1 MPARKQLLQ
10 ERARLMVHHPDTTP
24 VELHVDARPPS
35 LREELQRYIREQVS
49 QMAADNDLGTFED
62 EDDFEDDDGYEDP
75 YSPYEM
81 SEMQADAPISQP
93 ELETL
98 DGTDDSPPPEATPP
112 EPVETSP
119 EPSGSA

>member
-10 ERARLMVHHPDTTP
+10 DRARLMVHHPDTTP
-24 VELHVDARPPS
+24 IEIHPEGRTPS
-35 LREELQRYIREQVS
+35 LREELQRYIRDQVS
-49 QMAADNDLGTFED
+49 AMAQQNDLGTFED

-81 SEMQADAPISQP
+81 SEMQADTPLDQP
-93 ELETL
+93 DMETL
-98 DGTDDSPPPEATPP
+98 DGTDDSPPPEATTP
-112 EPVETSP
+112 ETVETPP